1 MTHLEAIHIAREMMY
16 YAVLLS
22 LPALTLSLVVGL
34 VIAVL
39 QAATNIQEQTLTFV
53 PRLLLLAVLFIVTMP
68 WMLQLSVYFTAQMI
82 WEAAK
87 VGQ

>member
-1 MTHLEAIHIAREMMY
+1 MTHHEAIHIAREMMY

-53 PRLLLLAVLFIVTMP
+53 PRLLLLAVLFLLTMP

>member
-1 MTHLEAIHIAREMMY
+1 MTHNEAIHIAREMMY
-16 YAVLLS
+16 NAVLLS

-53 PRLLLLAVLFIVTMP
+53 PRLLLLAVLFLLTMP

>member
-1 MTHLEAIHIAREMMY
+1 M
-16 YAVLLS
+16 LLS